1 VAEVIRGGEVI
12 ETEPDSYLMMEKVH
26 GRPLHVVASLEE
38 KTRTC
43 IVITV
48 YYPDPDIWGP
58 QLSRTKNQMN
68 CTICKTGE
76 MHPGKTTV
84 MVERDR
90 TVVIVR
96 EVPALICDNCGEY
109 YLDNPVATRAATIV
123 DNAVKNGAEVEV
135 VRFAA

>member
-1 VAEVIRGGEVI
+1 
-12 ETEPDSYLMMEKVH
+12 M
-26 GRPLHVVASLEE
+26 
-38 KTRTC
+38 TC
-43 IVITV
+43 A
-48 YYPDPDIWGP
+48 
-58 QLSRTKNQMN
+58 
-68 CTICKTGE
+68 ICKTGE
-76 MHPGKTTV
+76 MRPGKTTV

-109 YLDNPVATRAATIV
+109 YLDNPVATRAATII